1 MNKSIYLNWR
11 FHVLF
16 LLAMV
21 TIFLLFSDSE
31 DLMIFFISKLIGAV
45 LGYIS
50 FQLFKYWNKNER
62 LNGIMELI
70 EEED

>member
-21 TIFLLFSDSE
+21 TIFLLLSYSE
-31 DLMIFFISKLIGAV
+31 DLMAFFISKLIGTA

-50 FQLFKYWNKNER
+50 FQLIKHWNKNEKI
-62 LNGIMELI
+62 NGFMELI

>member
-45 LGYIS
+45 LGYFS
-50 FQLFKYWNKNER
+50 FQLIKYWNKNEK

>member
-16 LLAMV
+16 LLGMV

-50 FQLFKYWNKNER
+50 FQLIKYWNKNEKI
-62 LNGIMELI
+62 NGFMELI
-70 EEED
+70 EED

>member
-21 TIFLLFSDSE
+21 TIFLLFSDCE
-31 DLMIFFISKLIGAV
+31 DITIFFVSKLIGAI

-50 FQLFKYWNKNER
+50 FQLFKYWNKNEK

-70 EEED
+70 EEEA

>member
-11 FHVLF
+11 FRVLF

-31 DLMIFFISKLIGAV
+31 DITIFFVSKLIGAI

-50 FQLFKYWNKNER
+50 FQLIKYWNKNEK
-62 LNGIMELI
+62 LNGFMELI

>member
-16 LLAMV
+16 LLGMV

-31 DLMIFFISKLIGAV
+31 DITIFFVSKLIGAV

-50 FQLFKYWNKNER
+50 FQLFKYWNKNEK
-62 LNGIMELI
+62 LNGIMDLI

>member
-1 MNKSIYLNWR
+1 MSKSIYLNWR

-21 TIFLLFSDSE
+21 TIFLLFSDCE
-31 DLMIFFISKLIGAV
+31 DITIFFVSKLIGAI

-50 FQLFKYWNKNER
+50 FQLFKYWNKNEK

>member
-31 DLMIFFISKLIGAV
+31 DITIFFVSKLIGAI

-50 FQLFKYWNKNER
+50 FQLFKHWNKNEK
-62 LNGIMELI
+62 LNGIRELI
-70 EEED
+70 EED

>member
-16 LLAMV
+16 LLALV
-21 TIFLLFSDSE
+21 TIFLLLSYSE
-31 DLMIFFISKLIGAV
+31 DLMTFFISKLIGAV

-50 FQLFKYWNKNER
+50 FQLIKYWNKNEKI
-62 LNGIMELI
+62 NGIMELI

>member
-31 DLMIFFISKLIGAV
+31 DITIFFVSKLIGAI

-50 FQLFKYWNKNER
+50 FQLFKYWNKNEK

-70 EEED
+70 EGD

>member
-16 LLAMV
+16 LLGMV
-21 TIFLLFSDSE
+21 TIFLLFADSE

-50 FQLFKYWNKNER
+50 FQLFKYWNKNEK
-62 LNGIMELI
+62 LNGIRELV
-70 EEED
+70 EED

>member
-31 DLMIFFISKLIGAV
+31 DIIIFFVSKLIGAV

-50 FQLFKYWNKNER
+50 FQLFKHWNKNEK
-62 LNGIMELI
+62 LNGIRELI
-70 EEED
+70 EED

>member
-31 DLMIFFISKLIGAV
+31 DITIFFVSKLIGAI

-50 FQLFKYWNKNER
+50 FQLFKYWKENEK

>member
-11 FHVLF
+11 LHVLF
-16 LLAMV
+16 LLGMV

-31 DLMIFFISKLIGAV
+31 DITIFFVSKLIGAV

-50 FQLFKYWNKNER
+50 FQLFKHWNKNEK
-62 LNGIMELI
+62 LNGIRELI
-70 EEED
+70 EED

>member
-50 FQLFKYWNKNER
+50 FQLFKYWNKNEK
-62 LNGIMELI
+62 LNGIRELI
-70 EEED
+70 EED

>member
-11 FHVLF
+11 FHVLS
-16 LLAMV
+16 LLGMV

-45 LGYIS
+45 IGYIS
-50 FQLFKYWNKNER
+50 FQLFKHWNKNEK
-62 LNGIMELI
+62 LNGIRELV
-70 EEED
+70 EED

>member
-31 DLMIFFISKLIGAV
+31 DITIFFVSKLIGAI

-50 FQLFKYWNKNER
+50 FQLIKYWNKNEK
-62 LNGIMELI
+62 LNGFMELI

>member
-1 MNKSIYLNWR
+1 
-11 FHVLF
+11 
-16 LLAMV
+16 MV
-21 TIFLLFSDSE
+21 TIFLLFSDCE
-31 DLMIFFISKLIGAV
+31 DITIFFVSKLIGAI

-50 FQLFKYWNKNER
+50 FQLFKYWNKNEK

>member
-21 TIFLLFSDSE
+21 TIFLLFSDCE
-31 DLMIFFISKLIGAV
+31 DITIFFVSKLIGAV
-45 LGYIS
+45 LCYIS
-50 FQLFKYWNKNER
+50 FQLIKYWNKNEKI
-62 LNGIMELI
+62 NGFMELV
-70 EEED
+70 EEEE

>member
-16 LLAMV
+16 LLGMV

-31 DLMIFFISKLIGAV
+31 DLMIFFISKLIGAI

-50 FQLFKYWNKNER
+50 FQLIKYWNKNEKI
-62 LNGIMELI
+62 NGIRELI
-70 EEED
+70 EED

>member
-31 DLMIFFISKLIGAV
+31 DLMIFFISRLIGAV

-50 FQLFKYWNKNER
+50 FQLFKYWNKNEK
-62 LNGIMELI
+62 LNGIRELV
-70 EEED
+70 EED

>member
-31 DLMIFFISKLIGAV
+31 DITIFFVSKLIGAI

-50 FQLFKYWNKNER
+50 FQLIKYWYKNEK
-62 LNGIMELI
+62 LNGFMELI

>member
-21 TIFLLFSDSE
+21 TIFLLLSDSE
-31 DLMIFFISKLIGAV
+31 DLMTFFISKIIGASF
-45 LGYIS
+45 GYVS
-50 FQLFKYWNKNER
+50 FRLIKYWNKNKKIDS
-62 LNGIMELI
+62 LMKVVD
-70 EEED
+70 ED

>member
-16 LLAMV
+16 LLGMI
-21 TIFLLFSDSE
+21 TIFLLFSDCE
-31 DLMIFFISKLIGAV
+31 DITIFFVSKLIGAI

-50 FQLFKYWNKNER
+50 FQLFKYWNKNEK

>member
-31 DLMIFFISKLIGAV
+31 DIIKFFVSKLIGAI

-50 FQLFKYWNKNER
+50 FQLFKHWNKIEK

>member
-31 DLMIFFISKLIGAV
+31 DITIFFVSKLIGAI

-50 FQLFKYWNKNER
+50 FQLFKYWNKNEK
-62 LNGIMELI
+62 LNDIMELI

>member
-16 LLAMV
+16 LLAMI

-31 DLMIFFISKLIGAV
+31 DITIFFVSKLIGAV

-50 FQLFKYWNKNER
+50 FQLFKHWNKNEK
-62 LNGIMELI
+62 LNGVRELI
-70 EEED
+70 EED

>member
-45 LGYIS
+45 IGYIS
-50 FQLFKYWNKNER
+50 FQLLKHWNKKR
-62 LNGIMELI
+62 KAQWHYGTH
-70 EEED
+70 

>member
-16 LLAMV
+16 LLGMV

-31 DLMIFFISKLIGAV
+31 DITIFFVSKLIGAV

-50 FQLFKYWNKNER
+50 FQLSKHWNKNEK
-62 LNGIMELI
+62 LNGVRELI
-70 EEED
+70 EED

>member
-45 LGYIS
+45 IGNIS
-50 FQLFKYWNKNER
+50 FQLFKHWNKNEK
-62 LNGIMELI
+62 LNGIRELI
-70 EEED
+70 EED

>member
-31 DLMIFFISKLIGAV
+31 DIIIFFVSKLIGAI

-50 FQLFKYWNKNER
+50 FQLFKHWNKNEK

>member
-11 FHVLF
+11 FYALSI
-16 LLAMV
+16 LAMV

-31 DLMIFFISKLIGAV
+31 DITIFFVSKLIGAV

-50 FQLFKYWNKNER
+50 FQLFKHWNKNEK
-62 LNGIMELI
+62 LNGIRELI
-70 EEED
+70 EED

>member
-11 FHVLF
+11 FHVLS
-16 LLAMV
+16 LLGIV

-31 DLMIFFISKLIGAV
+31 DITIFFVSKLIGAI

-50 FQLFKYWNKNER
+50 FQLFKYWNKNEK

>member
-31 DLMIFFISKLIGAV
+31 DLMIFFVSKLIGAI

-50 FQLFKYWNKNER
+50 FQLFKHWNKNEK

-70 EEED
+70 EEYD

>member
-21 TIFLLFSDSE
+21 TIFLLFSDCE
-31 DLMIFFISKLIGAV
+31 DITIFFVSKLIGAI

-50 FQLFKYWNKNER
+50 FQLIKYWNKNEK
-62 LNGIMELI
+62 LNGIMELV

>member
-31 DLMIFFISKLIGAV
+31 DITIFFVSKLIGTV

-50 FQLFKYWNKNER
+50 FQLFKHWNKNEK
-62 LNGIMELI
+62 LNGVRELI
-70 EEED
+70 EED

>member
-1 MNKSIYLNWR
+1 MTKSIYLNWR

-31 DLMIFFISKLIGAV
+31 DITIFFVSKLIGAV

-50 FQLFKYWNKNER
+50 FQLIKYWNKNEKI
-62 LNGIMELI
+62 NGIMELI

>member
-21 TIFLLFSDSE
+21 TIFLLFSDCE
-31 DLMIFFISKLIGAV
+31 DITIFFVSKLIGAV

-50 FQLFKYWNKNER
+50 FQLFKHWNKNEK

-70 EEED
+70 EEDD

>member
-31 DLMIFFISKLIGAV
+31 DITIFFVSKLIGAI

-50 FQLFKYWNKNER
+50 FQLFKHWNKNEK

-70 EEED
+70 EEDD